1 MEISMMDIGR
11 TIKLMDTD
19 STHIRMEHNMKA
31 IGWTISNTDKEKNI
45 GQMALNMK
53 EPINTVKKTVMV
65 NSCGLTNL
73 LIAVLLSI
81 ITFMVTVN
89 IDGPI
94 TENTLEIG

>member
-1 MEISMMDIGR
+1 MMDIGR

-19 STHIRMEHNMKA
+19 STHIQMEHNMKA

-45 GQMALNMK
+45 GQMVLNMR
-53 EPINTVKKTVMV
+53 EPINTVRKTVMD